1 MFKFLDKIILR
12 TLREKEHGQQPHPM
26 QPDPFEKPSNYRGW
40 LFWLRYPLA
49 MRYLKRKT
57 ETLAYFRLNSVFPI
71 PQEAFLQHLKTSL
84 SGTSD
89 RMPIWT
95 WGFRS
100 IIIYPLLL
108 ICLLTA
114 AWMVKKHYETQQLEK
129 AFSQHLIQYSDLLH
143 QNIGHKQLQQTEMVE
158 KIDRLAEI
166 EKQKI
171 ISALPDYLRT
181 QFDLALSMLTDDKKT
196 AEDIFVAFTNINQEL
211 DAHGLPYYI
220 VPKTF
225 YADCLS
231 FVDMP
236 LELEWLLKE
245 LFSANQ
251 ALKQCKTTMVI
262 TYKIKQEEQ
271 FKYETDTLPVYHG
284 YRLDTVP
291 ISELALGLTYHKGL
305 GSIVILNSTRDYAID
320 SIIPALVYRGRYQ
333 IVPLWFKRKYRVE
346 DEVANVYQKTL
357 RSIYQDQHLITLK
370 NIAKALL
377 RDKNSTTP
385 SRLRHTLMQVDHGIG
400 GGSWIHSGIDALSNV
415 LKEDNKKDEMPADL
429 SAIEAI
435 ENLIIKSVAYH
446 ESYHQISKT
455 DWQDAAW
462 VSTVLGN
469 NKLKNDTLEEVGAY
483 LVGLYYGDKT
493 RAIQITQLFFF
504 SVNILLE
511 NRPEYYSSSLIL
523 MALIESYTTEQFTP
537 RLAKN
542 PFELFMAYKT
552 LNKLEDEEL
561 GRLAK
566 KAYITLFERP
576 FPEILN

>member
-1 MFKFLDKIILR
+1 MLKFLDKIILS
-12 TLREKEHGQQPHPM
+12 TLDEHGPHPM

-40 LFWLRYPLA
+40 PFLLKYPLA

-71 PQEAFLQHLKTSL
+71 PQEAFLQQLKTRL
-84 SGTSD
+84 SGDT
-89 RMPIWT
+89 IWIG
-95 WGFRS
+95 GFRS

-108 ICLLTA
+108 ICLLTGA
-114 AWMVKKHYETQQLEK
+114 GMVKKQYETQKLEK
-129 AFSQHLIQYSDLLH
+129 ALSQHLIQYSDLLH

-171 ISALPDYLRT
+171 LSALPDYLRT
-181 QFDLALSMLTDDKKT
+181 QFNLALSMLTDDNKT
-196 AEDIFVAFTNINQEL
+196 AEDIFVAFTKINQKL

-225 YADCLS
+225 NADCLS
-231 FVDMP
+231 FVDIP
-236 LELEWLLKE
+236 LELEWLLKG

-251 ALKQCKTTMVI
+251 PLKQCKTTLVI
-262 TYKIKQEEQ
+262 TYKIKQAEQ
-271 FKYETDTLPVYHG
+271 FQYETETLPVYHG

-305 GSIVILNSTRDYAID
+305 GSIVLLNSTRDYAID

-357 RSIYQDQHLITLK
+357 RSIYQDEQVITLK

-377 RDKNSTTP
+377 RDKDTP
-385 SRLRHTLMQVDHGIG
+385 SRLRHTLMQVDQGIG
-400 GGSWIHSGIDALSNV
+400 GGDWIHSGIDALSNV
-415 LKEDNKKDEMPADL
+415 LEKDKKNEMPADL
-429 SAIEAI
+429 SAIETI
-435 ENLIIKSVAYH
+435 EDLIIKSVAYH

-455 DWQDAAW
+455 DWQEAAW

-469 NKLKNDTLEEVGAY
+469 NELKNDTLEEVGAY

-511 NRPEYYSSSLIL
+511 NRPEYYASSLIL

-542 PFELFMAYKT
+542 PLELFMAYKT
-552 LNKLEDEEL
+552 LNKLEDDEL

-566 KAYITLFERP
+566 KAYIKLFDRP
-576 FPEILN
+576 FPEILK

>member
-1 MFKFLDKIILR
+1 MLKFIDKIILK
-12 TLREKEHGQQPHPM
+12 TITENKHAPHPM

-40 LFWLRYPLA
+40 LFLLKYPLA

-71 PQEAFLQHLKTSL
+71 PQEAFLQQLKTRL

-89 RMPIWT
+89 RAMPIWL

-114 AWMVKKHYETQQLEK
+114 AWMVKKHDETQKLEK
-129 AFSQHLIQYSDLLH
+129 ALSQHLIQYSDLLH
-143 QNIGHKQLQQTEMVE
+143 QNIGHKQLQQTERVE
-158 KIDRLAEI
+158 KFDRLAEI

-171 ISALPDYLRT
+171 LSALPDYLRT
-181 QFDLALSMLTDDKKT
+181 QFNLALSMMTDDNKT
-196 AEDIFVAFTNINQEL
+196 AEDIFVAFTRINKNL

-220 VPKTF
+220 IPKTF
-225 YADCLS
+225 KADCLS
-231 FVDMP
+231 FVEIP
-236 LELEWLLKE
+236 LELEWLLKG

-251 ALKQCKTTMVI
+251 PLKQCKTTMVI
-262 TYKIKQEEQ
+262 SYKIKQTDQ
-271 FKYETDTLPVYHG
+271 FQYETETLPVYHG

-305 GSIVILNSTRDYAID
+305 GSIVLLNSTRDYAID

-333 IVPLWFKRKYRVE
+333 IVPLWFKRKYKVE

-357 RSIYQDQHLITLK
+357 RSIYQDQQVITLK

-377 RDKNSTTP
+377 RDKDSP
-385 SRLRHTLMQVDHGIG
+385 SRLRHTLMQVDHGTG

-415 LKEDNKKDEMPADL
+415 LEKDKKNEMPADL
-429 SAIEAI
+429 SAIETI
-435 ENLIIKSVAYH
+435 EDLIIKSVAYH

-455 DWQDAAW
+455 DWQEPAW

-469 NKLKNDTLEEVGAY
+469 NELKNDTLEEVGAY
-483 LVGLYYGDKT
+483 LVGLYYGEKT

-511 NRPEYYSSSLIL
+511 NRPEYYASSLIL
-523 MALIESYTTEQFTP
+523 MALIESDTNQQFTP

-542 PFELFMAYKT
+542 PLELFMAYKT

-566 KAYITLFERP
+566 KAYIKLFDRP